1 MARSYHYGVIIA
13 ATGVL
18 VAFAALGLGRFALGM
33 LLPAMGKGLSLTY
46 SEMGLIS
53 TANFVGYLLAVVAS
67 GRLYTTVG
75 PRRLITFGLTL
86 SALSMALVSRATSF
100 WHVFPAYFATGIG
113 SALANVPV
121 MALVSTWFARSTRG
135 RAAGFI
141 VSGIGLGVVL
151 TGIVIPRVNSSLGA
165 EGWRAGW
172 LILCLGAFLVALIA
186 AVFLRNNPRELGL
199 APLGSDPAAAG
210 AAYAHENP
218 SWVLKILGLIYFFYG
233 FTYVIY
239 ATFLVT
245 ALVKERGVSEAT
257 AGTYWMWVGIFSV
270 FSGPLFGAVSDRIGR
285 KRGLMTVYAL
295 QCAAYL
301 LIAVKGPLVLAGGS
315 AFLFGITAWA
325 IPGIM
330 AAAVGDYMGPEKA
343 AAGFGTVTLIFGVGQ
358 ITGPAAAGWLAD
370 ATGGFPAGFILAA
383 GMTAVAVFTTKFLP
397 KAG

>member
-1 MARSYHYGVIIA
+1 
-13 ATGVL
+13 

-75 PRRLITFGLTL
+75 PRRLISLGLIL

-172 LILCLGAFLVALIA
+172 LILCLGAFIVALISA
-186 AVFLRNNPRELGL
+186 FFLRNNPRELGL
-199 APLGSDPAAAG
+199 APMGTDPGAKG

-218 SWVLKILGLIYFFYG
+218 SWVIKILGLIYFFYG

-239 ATFLVT
+239 AP
-245 ALVKERGVSEAT
+245 S
-257 AGTYWMWVGIFSV
+257 W
-270 FSGPLFGAVSDRIGR
+270 
-285 KRGLMTVYAL
+285 
-295 QCAAYL
+295 
-301 LIAVKGPLVLAGGS
+301 
-315 AFLFGITAWA
+315 
-325 IPGIM
+325 
-330 AAAVGDYMGPEKA
+330 
-343 AAGFGTVTLIFGVGQ
+343 
-358 ITGPAAAGWLAD
+358 
-370 ATGGFPAGFILAA
+370 
-383 GMTAVAVFTTKFLP
+383 
-397 KAG
+397 